1 MSVAVHGKFG
11 GTLRVLL
18 VDKGAEAGGS
28 VVSMYQLVA
37 GLDRSRY
44 DAVVLLAEENPY
56 VPRFRALGVN
66 VITRPWANRPPQG
79 SAATKAVSRAPLLQK
94 VRASS
99 WGRTAYHGAG
109 FYAKAFPEILARA
122 RAFRTLLRKVR
133 PDIVHLNNTVPIN
146 RGEILGGRLAGARL
160 LVHARGFERLN
171 HFDRWL
177 SGMAQ
182 QYIFISRAVRD
193 DFLRERGRVRAH
205 EVVYNGVDARALQA
219 DAAEGVAFRSQ
230 IGIPPDARVATMLG
244 RIIGWKGQHVFVAAM
259 RALASE
265 DPNVYGLIVGGAEF
279 FSEEYARQV
288 DAQVR
293 DSGFD
298 NRIRL
303 CGYRDDIAAV
313 LAASDVVVHASLEPE
328 AFGRVIIEAMAAG
341 RPVVGSMVGGVPELI
356 EDGVSGLLVPPN
368 DAARLARAVRRIL
381 DDRDLARRLAEGG
394 LKRVR
399 EDFDIRLHLERVSK
413 IYEAMVC

>member
-1 MSVAVHGKFG
+1 
-11 GTLRVLL
+11 
-18 VDKGAEAGGS
+18 
-28 VVSMYQLVA
+28 
-37 GLDRSRY
+37 
-44 DAVVLLAEENPY
+44 
-56 VPRFRALGVN
+56 
-66 VITRPWANRPPQG
+66 
-79 SAATKAVSRAPLLQK
+79 
-94 VRASS
+94 
-99 WGRTAYHGAG
+99 
-109 FYAKAFPEILARA
+109 
-122 RAFRTLLRKVR
+122 
-133 PDIVHLNNTVPIN
+133 
-146 RGEILGGRLAGARL
+146 
-160 LVHARGFERLN
+160 
-171 HFDRWL
+171 
-177 SGMAQ
+177 
-182 QYIFISRAVRD
+182 VRD